1 MTRPIADLR
10 REYALASLDV
20 TTVDPDP
27 IVQFSRWFEQ
37 ALASE
42 LLEPNAMTLA
52 TSAADGWPSA
62 RVVLLKEVDV
72 RGFVFFTDYRSRKSA
87 ELVAN
92 PRAAL
97 VFLWKELERQVRIQ
111 GEVAEIS
118 REESDAYFQTR
129 PRGSQLGAWASHQS
143 TELPDRETLERAVD
157 DVRARFGNG
166 PVALPPHWGGY
177 RLVPR
182 ELEFWQGRENRLH
195 DRIRYRRGSEGQW
208 TVARLSP

>member
-10 REYALASLDV
+10 REYALAQLDV
-20 TTVDPDP
+20 GTVDPDP
-27 IVQFSRWFEQ
+27 IVQFGRWFEQ
-37 ALASE
+37 ALASQ

-52 TSAADGWPSA
+52 TSAPDGWPSA
-62 RVVLLKEVDV
+62 RVVLLKDVDV

-87 ELVAN
+87 ELIAN

-111 GEVAEIS
+111 GHVAEIS

-129 PRGSQLGAWASHQS
+129 PRGSQFGAWASHQS
-143 TELPDRETLERAVD
+143 AELADRAILERAVD
-157 DVRARFGNG
+157 EVRARFGDA
-166 PVALPPHWGGY
+166 PVPLPPHWGGY
-177 RLVPR
+177 RLSPR

-195 DRIRYRRGSEGQW
+195 DRIRYRLTGEGHW
-208 TVARLSP
+208 EIGRLSP

>member
-1 MTRPIADLR
+1 M
-10 REYALASLDV
+10 
-20 TTVDPDP
+20 
-27 IVQFSRWFEQ
+27 
-37 ALASE
+37 
-42 LLEPNAMTLA
+42 
-52 TSAADGWPSA
+52 
-62 RVVLLKEVDV
+62 VLLKEVDV

-157 DVRARFGNG
+157 DVRARFGDG

-195 DRIRYRRGSEGQW
+195 DRIRYHRGSDGQW